1 MKNDSALFFTCSLIE
16 FIARQQKLSV
26 QKVAAAIGKKGLK
39 RVYDY
44 ADVLHCENIAS
55 VADRI
60 VRQYA
65 IPVGQSD
72 NTAGCLWD
80 VPDYWTIGE
89 VFSRL
94 IEDAVEDEAG
104 GESTAAGEEAADER
118 IRVLM
123 EVYASFM
130 AGAIENYNSDLFYQS
145 RQYIAQCYKAGEI
158 LDE

>member
-16 FIARQQKLSV
+16 FIARCQKITV
-26 QKVAAAIGKKGLK
+26 RKVVSSMGKETL
-39 RVYDY
+39 RRLYDH
-44 ADVLHCENIAS
+44 ADVLHCENIAM
-55 VADRI
+55 VADEI
-60 VRQYA
+60 ITQCA

-72 NTAGCLWD
+72 NTAGCIWD

-94 IEDAVEDEAG
+94 IEDISDEATQKTSEG
-104 GESTAAGEEAADER
+104 SGAVDVT
-118 IRVLM
+118 IQVLM

-130 AGAIENYNSDLFYQS
+130 AEAIENYNSDLFYQN
-145 RQYIAQCYKAGEI
+145 RQYLAQCYKIGEI

>member
-16 FIARQQKLSV
+16 FIARQQKLSA
-26 QKVAAAIGKKGLK
+26 QKVVVAIGKKGLK

-55 VADRI
+55 VADEI
-60 VRQYA
+60 IRQHA

-72 NTAGCLWD
+72 NTAGCRWD

-94 IEDAVEDEAG
+94 IEDAVEDAAG
-104 GESTAAGEEAADER
+104 GEAADET

-130 AGAIENYNSDLFYQS
+130 AEAIENYNSDLFYQS